1 VANFIAKE
9 NHMPTE
15 QEYINLRNRLIHL
28 EGQVAFLYKHLGVTF
43 VPEPSLTDDPR
54 IIEQLK
60 KGNLLEAIKIH
71 RELYNT
77 SMSDAKQ
84 AVEEIQGRLGL

>member
-1 VANFIAKE
+1 
-9 NHMPTE
+9 MPTE

-28 EGQVAFLYKHLGVTF
+28 EGEVAFLYKHLGVTF
-43 VPEPSLTDDPR
+43 VAEPSLTDDPR

-60 KGNLLEAIKIH
+60 KGNLLEAIRIH
-71 RELYNT
+71 RELNNT
-77 SMSDAKQ
+77 NMADAKQ

>member
-1 VANFIAKE
+1 
-9 NHMPTE
+9 MPTE

-43 VPEPSLTDDPR
+43 IPESAPEDDPG

-60 KGNLLEAIKIH
+60 KGNLLGAIKIY
-71 RELYNT
+71 REINKTGLDEAR
-77 SMSDAKQ
+77 M